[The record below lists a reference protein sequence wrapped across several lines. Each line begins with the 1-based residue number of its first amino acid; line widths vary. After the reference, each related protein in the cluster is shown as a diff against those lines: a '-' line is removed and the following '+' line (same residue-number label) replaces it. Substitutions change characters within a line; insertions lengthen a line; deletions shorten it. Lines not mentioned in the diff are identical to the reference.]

1 MIVSFLLTLAAS
13 MSAIVPSHQ
22 NLLSDTRHLQCSQF
36 SEIVED
42 SSNVMAGT
50 QVTIF
55 THGLASSFRDW
66 IGPDTT
72 FDGKIYENH
81 DYLPFKLSDEV
92 YYIDTHQNL
101 LKFHFPDENHYYLS
115 NEGESID
122 IKQHIVLL
130 YQGINDNEY
139 KSNDSVFDAFHET
152 IDHFLYSIYLQLG
165 VMPKINL
172 IGHSR
177 GGITNLLYALTHP
190 QVVSNLISVG
200 TPYGGTRWAKALDDF
215 EYAMDS
221 KYVSKYKD
229 LYDERLLRA
238 YMRKWNTVKEEY
250 PIDTLAI
257 GCSQTYQFL
266 MRSLLSSCD
275 AGESVINIIDAI
287 LSVIPIPRQR
297 PDVKYILESLNDHLM
312 QNLIDCVEYK
322 IYSARNA
329 EFILNFF
336 FPNEKRENMIQALSS
351 LLDVIYRDF
360 RLEYGMGHVTANCCV
375 EIESQLGTSNS
386 GIDFGFGKCHFIYED
401 YSNEMEAA
409 QPNMPFVLHNLEAKD
424 GRIKDA
430 ICDRLFSKWN
440 YLHEHEFSL
449 EKSSSNHFVS
459 CSCGATVVNEK
470 HEMVFQNGV
479 DKGDVYRCKC
489 GYSETRDHYF
499 KYENV
504 TSSGHDATCQLCGL
518 EQLGVTHN
526 LYYRN
531 YNKIEHF
538 VFCDCGYQT
547 TESHFW
553 RGKSNRCGKCGRD
566 KNSDL
571 ELQP

>member
-1 MIVSFLLTLAAS
+1 
-13 MSAIVPSHQ
+13 MSAIVPKHQ
-22 NLLSDTRHLQCSQF
+22 NLLSDTGRLQCNQF

-55 THGLASSFRDW
+55 THGLASSYKDW
-66 IGPDTT
+66 INPDTT
-72 FDGKIYENH
+72 RGGIVYENH

-92 YYIDTHQNL
+92 YYIDAYEKL

-115 NEGESID
+115 GEGESID
-122 IKQHIVLL
+122 ITKHIVLL
-130 YQGINDNEY
+130 YQGKNEGVY
-139 KSNDSVFDAFHET
+139 ESNDKAFEDFRGT
-152 IDHFLYSIYLQLG
+152 IDNFLYSIYLQLG

-177 GGITNLLYALTHP
+177 GGIINLLYALTHP

-200 TPYGGTRWAKALDDF
+200 TPYGGTRWAKAFDDF
-215 EYAMDS
+215 KYAIDPR
-221 KYVSKYKD
+221 YVSGYKD

-266 MRSLLSSCD
+266 MQSLLSSCD
-275 AGESVINIIDAI
+275 AGEIIMNIIDAI

-297 PDVKYILESLNDHLM
+297 PDIKYILESLNDHLM
-312 QNLIDCVEYK
+312 QSLIDCVEYGVF
-322 IYSARNA
+322 SARNA
-329 EFILNFF
+329 EFILYFF
-336 FPNEKRENMIQALSS
+336 YRDENIEKLIQALSS
-351 LLDVIYRDF
+351 LLDVIYKDF
-360 RLEYGMGHVTANCCV
+360 RLEYGIGHVMADCCV
-375 EIESQLGTSNS
+375 EIESQLGVSAS
-386 GIDFGFGKCHFIYED
+386 GIDFGFEKCPFIYND
-401 YSNEMEAA
+401 YSNEMEVA
-409 QPNMPFVLHNLEAKD
+409 QPDMPFVLHNLETKD
-424 GRIKDA
+424 VRVKGA

-449 EKSSSNHFVS
+449 GKSSLNHFVS

-479 DKGDVYRCKC
+479 DKGDVHRCKC
-489 GYSETRDHYF
+489 GYSETRNHYF

-504 TSSGHDATCQLCGL
+504 TSSGHDTTCQLCGL
-518 EQLGVTHN
+518 ERQGAAHN

-531 YNKIEHF
+531 YNKTEHF
-538 VFCDCGYQT
+538 VLCDCGYQT
-547 TESHFW
+547 TEIHFW
-553 RGKSNRCGKCGRD
+553 RGTSNRCGKCGRD

>member
-1 MIVSFLLTLAAS
+1 
-13 MSAIVPSHQ
+13 
-22 NLLSDTRHLQCSQF
+22 
-36 SEIVED
+36 
-42 SSNVMAGT
+42 
-50 QVTIF
+50 
-55 THGLASSFRDW
+55 
-66 IGPDTT
+66 
-72 FDGKIYENH
+72 
-81 DYLPFKLSDEV
+81 
-92 YYIDTHQNL
+92 
-101 LKFHFPDENHYYLS
+101 
-115 NEGESID
+115 
-122 IKQHIVLL
+122 
-130 YQGINDNEY
+130 
-139 KSNDSVFDAFHET
+139 
-152 IDHFLYSIYLQLG
+152 
-165 VMPKINL
+165 MPKINL

-177 GGITNLLYALTHP
+177 GGIINLLYALTHP

-200 TPYGGTRWAKALDDF
+200 TPYGGTRWAKALDGF
-215 EYAMDS
+215 EYAFNS
-221 KYVSKYKD
+221 EYVSKYKD

-266 MRSLLSSCD
+266 MQSLLSSCD
-275 AGESVINIIDAI
+275 AGESVLNIIDAI

-312 QNLIDCVEYK
+312 QSLIDCVEYK

-336 FPNEKRENMIQALSS
+336 FPNEKRENMIQALTS
-351 LLDVIYRDF
+351 LLDVIYKDF
-360 RLEYGMGHVTANCCV
+360 RLEYGIGHVAADCCV
-375 EIESQLGTSNS
+375 EIESQLGMSDS
-386 GIDFGFGKCHFIYED
+386 GIDFGFEKRPFLYND
-401 YSNEMEAA
+401 YSAEMEVA
-409 QPNMPFVLHNLEAKD
+409 QPDMPFVLHNLETKD
-424 GRIKDA
+424 TRIKDA

-449 EKSSSNHFVS
+449 RKSSSNHFVS

-489 GYSETRDHYF
+489 GYSEIRDHYF

-504 TSSGHDATCQLCGL
+504 TSSGHDATCQRCGL
-518 EQLGVTHN
+518 EQLGATHN

-553 RGKSNRCGKCGRD
+553 RGTSNRCGKCGRD